1 MDLTRPF
8 PEVYAFWLETV
19 KRREILDDA
28 KYDHVLAAVQSSQ
41 HRECAKY
48 RARGYEADRDL
59 GTGVWELVVRADA
72 FHKKQPSGRHSNKQN
87 NVSAASASLALH
99 AEAEAAMTDA
109 AVAAASSSHA
119 AAAASMSAAHDVL
132 PHSFAQGRVFPV
144 RALAVNRKVVRASQ
158 LIGILQRFHDAGHPG
173 IDSSYQQ
180 LSLHYHGLPRDLVIG
195 WVSRCGVCK
204 QRQRTPKPPPKV
216 LTAIPTEGWLMH
228 VEADCLSFLDKRGP
242 VARLRVILHFR
253 CIASKWSELVLLLN
267 KEEATMRLAFWR
279 IFARVGVPRVL
290 HTDNGSEFKN
300 PSVQGL
306 LRESGCLWVHGEFYK
321 PSTQGV
327 IERGNRVLRP
337 LLDLSNQLPRFAQWE
352 FEDILAQ
359 TQYYMNSL
367 HSRTTKQSA
376 YMYVFGSV
384 PRPLFADAEETK
396 QFQKTLED
404 PQFSSDMNLLDIQE
418 QTTAVE
424 ASCSREEEEGEEEEE
439 HKIGTPP
446 AAAAACAA
454 AAAAASAAEWHADRR
469 QAGNINHGIYQA
481 QWLARANHDVM
492 DAVFAAGQLAYMT
505 VASKRKHKALAKQLD
520 KQKVLVLQALPYSK
534 YAVLSAYGMLKD
546 PVHANELATVEPNCS
561 WPPPLA
567 EVAQDREDAGGEL
580 AAQHLTDFKN
590 KKSRKL
596 LTVDKFI
603 QCILEIETVAV
614 SATVSIRQPL
624 PGDTEIKQVVKIQL
638 AKKRKVY

>member
-1 MDLTRPF
+1 VVDLTRPF
-8 PEVYAFWLETV
+8 SEVYAFWLETV

-59 GTGVWELVVRADA
+59 GTGVWELVVRANA
-72 FHKKQPSGRHSNKQN
+72 FHKKQPSGRHITLQH
-87 NVSAASASLALH
+87 NVSAAPASLVLG
-99 AEAEAAMTDA
+99 AEAALTDA
-109 AVAAASSSHA
+109 APAAASSQTSA
-119 AAAASMSAAHDVL
+119 AAAADDLL
-132 PHSFAQGRVFPV
+132 PHSFAQGRVFPG

-180 LSLHYHGLPRDLVIG
+180 LSLHYHGIPRDLVIG

-228 VEADCLSFLDKRGP
+228 VEADCLSFLDKRRP
-242 VARLRVILHFR
+242 VSRLRVILHFR
-253 CIASKWSELVLLLN
+253 CIASKWSELVLLPN

-306 LRESGCLWVHGEFYK
+306 LRECECLWVHGEFYK

-327 IERGNRVLRP
+327 VERGNKVLRP
-337 LLDLSNQLPRFAQWE
+337 LLDLSNQLSRFAQWE

-396 QFQKTLED
+396 QYQQMLDQSEADKQ
-404 PQFSSDMNLLDIQE
+404 PQISSDCDNVMMELDIP
-418 QTTAVE
+418 AE
-424 ASCSREEEEGEEEEE
+424 ASSSNDDAEERKG
-439 HKIGTPP
+439 GTPP
-446 AAAAACAA
+446 AAAAAAA
-454 AAAAASAAEWHADRR
+454 NAEWHADRR
-469 QAGNINHGIYQA
+469 QAGNMNHSIYQA
-481 QWLARANHDVM
+481 QWLARANHDVT

-546 PVHANELATVEPNCS
+546 PVHANELALVEPNCS
-561 WPPPLA
+561 WPAPLA
-567 EVAQDREDAGGEL
+567 EVAQDRAHAGGQL
-580 AAQHLTDFKN
+580 AAQHLRHFKD

-596 LTVDKFI
+596 LTVDTLI
-603 QCILEIETVAV
+603 MRILEIETVPISAAV
-614 SATVSIRQPL
+614 EMLQPQ
-624 PGDTEIKQVVKIQL
+624 PGDTEIRPVVKIKL
-638 AKKRKVY
+638 AKKRKDY